1 MRKITQLWQTIC
13 LLLLF
18 STVAGNSFALAAGV
32 ADEPGKKPLEWQITG
47 RVISAKG
54 EPLPGVTVVL
64 KGTTVGTSTSPDG
77 TYSLQ
82 VPETPGTLVY
92 SFIGT
97 TTQEV
102 PFTGPGEINVT
113 LQDDTKAL
121 EEVVVVG
128 YGTQKRESITSA
140 VATVESED
148 IERVAAATVSAT
160 LAGKLPGVSFRQAEG
175 RPGSGASVQ
184 IRNMGNPLYV
194 IDGIQKD
201 EGQFNNLSPQDI
213 ESITV
218 LKDAAASI
226 YGSRAANGVVIVT
239 TKRGKRNQKP
249 TLNVNAYYGLQ
260 NWTRFPETVNA
271 AEWMTGKVDAE
282 MNALNPQTQH
292 TPEELELWRQGTERG
307 YRSFDWYDFIIQK
320 NAPQTQI
327 SVNTQGGSERVNYY
341 LSATR
346 LDQSSV
352 LGREFIFN
360 RTNIQS
366 NVDAN
371 ITDRLKVG
379 VQINGRIETRENPGV
394 PGFDDYWLPRFALF
408 RNRPTERP
416 YANDNPNYIAQIGE
430 IPANWAYLNKKT
442 SGYVQDDWRVLQ
454 TNFSADYELPVKGL
468 TARGMYSFYI
478 ADRILNG
485 HEYTYDVYTYFP
497 ATEDSPE
504 EYRRTAG
511 SLNPWRE
518 RRSTKILENV
528 MQGQLNY
535 NNTFADKHTVGGT
548 LVYERIQR
556 RFIENWYTS
565 IPNNNVLPLIQF
577 ADLNR
582 FTDADDEEARIGYVG
597 RFNYN
602 FADKYYLELAGRRD
616 ASWRF
621 APDKR
626 WGFFPSVSAGWR
638 ITNEDFFQSLVGTN
652 VLSDLKLRASYG
664 KLGDDNI
671 NQGIGGRDPRFIRPF
686 DYLTGYNYGS
696 SDMIFGGNLV
706 RGTRIQKLGVPIR
719 NISWFTSTILDVGL
733 DYSFL
738 NGKFSGSLDYF
749 NRKRTG
755 LRGSKWDILT
765 PAEIGY
771 TLPDENVNSDA
782 VVGGEGSIF
791 YTHTI
796 GGLEFRVGGNLS
808 YARHRNLE
816 SYKPRF
822 GNSWDH
828 YRNSNEDRWSG
839 IFWGQQVIG
848 QFQSMDEI
856 SNYPVNIDGEGNRT
870 LLPGDFIYKD
880 VNGDGLINALDQ
892 RPIGYPSFR
901 TPIVN
906 FGFNATVAW
915 KGFDLAADFS
925 GGSMY
930 SYNRNWEMRW
940 PYQNTGNL
948 LREMYDDRWH
958 REDPFNLDSPW
969 IPGKNPPLRWNQ
981 RFHSN
986 YNNSGDP
993 NQNRNSTWW
1002 LVNMSYLRLRTMEV
1016 GYSLPQSV
1024 LSLAKI
1030 QKVRLFVNTYN
1041 LFSIDPVR
1049 SLGIDPEIMDENGL
1063 QYPQHKMTNFG
1074 VNLSF

>member
-1 MRKITQLWQTIC
+1 MKKFTHLWRTWC
-13 LLLLF
+13 LLLFF
-18 STVAGNSFALAAGV
+18 SATAGSGPAFAFGTDGEV
-32 ADEPGKKPLEWQITG
+32 EKKPLEWLITG
-47 RVISAKG
+47 KVISAAG

-64 KGTTVGTSTSPDG
+64 KGTTVGTSTDGDG
-77 TYSLQ
+77 TFSLQ
-82 VPETPGTLVY
+82 VPETSGTLSF

-97 TTQEV
+97 LTKEV

-113 LQDDTKAL
+113 LEDDTQAL
-121 EEVVVVG
+121 EEVVVIG
-128 YGTQKRESITSA
+128 YGTQSKESITSA
-140 VATVESED
+140 VSTVESED
-148 IERVAAATVSAT
+148 IERVASATVSGT

-175 RPGSGASVQ
+175 RPGAGASIQ
-184 IRNMGNPLYV
+184 IRNLGNPLYV

-201 EGQFNNLSPQDI
+201 AGQFNNLSPQDI

-239 TKRGKRNQKP
+239 TKRGQRGQKP

-260 NWTRFPETVNA
+260 NWSRFPETVNA

-282 MNALNPQTQH
+282 MNALDPETQH

-320 NAPQTQI
+320 NAPMTQI
-327 SVNTQGGSERVNYY
+327 SVNTQGGSERINYY

-379 VQINGRIETRENPGV
+379 VSINGRIETRENPGV
-394 PGFDDYWLPRFALF
+394 PGGDDYWLPRFALF

-430 IPANWAYLNKKT
+430 IPANWAYLNKET

-454 TNFSADYELPVKGL
+454 TNFSLDYELPVEGL
-468 TARGMYSFYI
+468 TARGMYSYYL

-497 ATEDSPE
+497 ATEDAEE

-511 SLNPWRE
+511 SDNPWRE

-535 NNTFADKHTVGGT
+535 NNTFAEDHTVGAT

-556 RFIENWYTS
+556 RHIENWYTS
-565 IPNNNVLPLIQF
+565 IPTNNALPLIQF
-577 ADLNR
+577 PDLNR
-582 FTDADDEEARIGYVG
+582 FEDTDFEEARIGYVG

-602 FADKYYLELAGRRD
+602 FANKYYLELAGRRD

-621 APDKR
+621 APGKR

-652 VLSDLKLRASYG
+652 VLSDLKLRVSYG

-671 NQGIGGRDPRFIRPF
+671 GGGIGPF
-686 DYLTGYNYGS
+686 DYLTGYNYGTS
-696 SDMIFGGNLV
+696 NMIFDDNLI
-706 RGTRIQKLGVPIR
+706 RGSRIQRLGVPITTV
-719 NISWFTSTILDVGL
+719 SWFTSTILDVGL

-738 NGKFSGSLDYF
+738 NGKLSGSLDYF

-755 LRGSKWDILT
+755 LLGTRWDILT
-765 PAEIGY
+765 PVEIGY
-771 TLPDENVNSDA
+771 DLPPANVNSDA
-782 VVGGEGSIF
+782 VIGGEGSIN
-791 YTHTI
+791 YTHAI
-796 GGLEFRVGGNLS
+796 GGLEFQVGTNLS
-808 YARHRNLE
+808 YARHRNIE
-816 SYKPRF
+816 TYKPRW

-828 YRNSNEDRWSG
+828 YRTSVEDRWSG
-839 IFWGQQVIG
+839 IFWGYDVIG

-856 SNYPVNIDGEGNRT
+856 SNHPVNVDGEGNRT
-870 LLPGDFIYKD
+870 LLPGDFIYRD
-880 VNGDGLINALDQ
+880 VNGDGIINDMDM
-892 RPIGYPSFR
+892 RPIGYPAGR

-906 FGFNATVAW
+906 FGLNLTAAY
-915 KGFDLAADFS
+915 KGFDMAADFS

-930 SYNRNWEMRW
+930 AYNRNWEMRW
-940 PYQNTGNL
+940 PFQNTGNL
-948 LREMYDDRWH
+948 LADMYDDRWH
-958 REDPFNLDSPW
+958 RADPFNLDSPW

-981 RFHSN
+981 GGHSN
-986 YNNSGDP
+986 YNK
-993 NQNRNSTWW
+993 NSTWW
-1002 LVNMSYLRLRTMEV
+1002 LTNMAYLRMRTFEV
-1016 GYSLPQSV
+1016 GYSLPQSI
-1024 LSLAKI
+1024 LDRINI
-1030 QKVRLFVNTYN
+1030 QKVRVFINTYN
-1041 LFSIDPVR
+1041 LFSIDPLREVG
-1049 SLGIDPEIMDENGL
+1049 LDPEVADDNGL
-1063 QYPQHKMTNFG
+1063 QYPQHKITNFG